1 MLYKTI
7 QLGHANSLIPNVI
20 IYNFNAL
27 LSTQTSRKELL
38 ALDFEGILKYFR
50 VSLPKKYRVEDVSH
64 DLINTAIALKVNCV
78 HGTNDMG
85 SN

>member
-1 MLYKTI
+1 MLNY
-7 QLGHANSLIPNVI
+7 
-20 IYNFNAL
+20 AL

-78 HGTNDMG
+78 GSLMVLMIWCQTNFK
-85 SN
+85 